1 MDLEGIV
8 LSEINQTEQDK
19 YYMIS
24 LYMESKKKKKKKQ
37 DKQSKID
44 TDS

>member
-24 LYMESKKKKKKKQ
+24 IYMESKKKKKQ

>member
-1 MDLEGIV
+1 MDLEGIA

-24 LYMESKKKKKKKQ
+24 LYMESKKKKNNKI
-37 DKQSKID
+37 SK
-44 TDS
+44 TK